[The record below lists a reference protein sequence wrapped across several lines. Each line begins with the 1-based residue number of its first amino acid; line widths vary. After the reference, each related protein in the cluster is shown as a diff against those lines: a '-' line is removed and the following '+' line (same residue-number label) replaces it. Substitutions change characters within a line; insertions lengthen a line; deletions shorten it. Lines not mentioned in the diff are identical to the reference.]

1 MTVPPRLTIPIAL
14 EEGGGVSIRF
24 EPILAPALFFEIN
37 YKKLR
42 GATLVAFVLLA
53 CGCEGYPGDVVVKA
67 DFQRLAKERVPPGV
81 DVVPTATY
89 RADGDYESL
98 SQVVV
103 YKATA
108 NKEVAIRH
116 GWLKGVVMRNGQVL
130 PGRKVEFLY
139 NWKDGRWLLVDDG
152 PIK

>member
-1 MTVPPRLTIPIAL
+1 MTVPPCLTIPIA
-14 EEGGGVSIRF
+14 S
-24 EPILAPALFFEIN
+24 EIN

-42 GATLVAFVLLA
+42 GVTLVAFVFLA
-53 CGCEGYPGDVVVKA
+53 CGCERYPGDVTIKA
-67 DFQRLAKERVPPGV
+67 DFQRLAKERVPPGI
-81 DVVPTATY
+81 DAVPTATY

-130 PGRKVEFLY
+130 PDRKVEFLY

-152 PIK
+152 PIE